1 MKHNHLFLSLI
12 VAAML
17 GFAGCA
23 SPTQPT
29 AMTADTLQLGKH
41 HSQTTA
47 VQVGGGQP
55 TNPAWMSS
63 ISNEDLLSAIKD
75 SITKNTLFSAVV
87 TIGSGDYTLNAT
99 IVNLKQPMMGFDL
112 TVDLEILW
120 TLTPKGATKP
130 VWEKSIQTRATKGV
144 GEAFAAVKR
153 LRLTTEAAAK
163 DNITKALTQIGEL
176 DLK

>member
-1 MKHNHLFLSLI
+1 MKNQNLFVSLL

-29 AMTADTLQLGKH
+29 AMQADVITLGKH

-99 IVNLKQPMMGFDL
+99 IVNLRQPMMGFDL

-120 TLTPKGATKP
+120 TLTPKGSDKP
-130 VWEKSIQTRATKGV
+130 VWEKSIQSRATKGM

-163 DNITKALTQIGEL
+163 DNITQALTQIGAL